1 MEFLSNYGLIILL
14 VVLLGFMF
22 WSSRRRMQKQK
33 LEQEQKARQT
43 VPGAEVLLQGGLYGT
58 IVAFDPENLDQPAL
72 VEIAPGVEIKVHS
85 QAILRVVDPVEG
97 TVTEDD
103 FIEAEANEAGYVGGV
118 ASGSISSISDDQARA
133 EATRRPSTPTPTRTP
148 SPRPDRSPSRAP
160 RKLTPRGDIHPRP
173 ACLARADRSSDHH
186 RPAVRHQRARRVR
199 VQGELVEP

>member
-85 QAILRVVDPVEG
+85 QAILRVVDPAEG
-97 TVTEDD
+97 VVSEDE
-103 FIEAEANEAGYVGGV
+103 FLEAEASEAEYVAGV
-118 ASGSISSISDDQARA
+118 ADGEISSLSDDHKAELRAQA
-133 EATRRPSTPTPTRTP
+133 EA
-148 SPRPDRSPSRAP
+148 D
-160 RKLTPRGDIHPRP
+160 
-173 ACLARADRSSDHH
+173 
-186 RPAVRHQRARRVR
+186 QRAAE
-199 VQGELVEP
+199 QKHKPEA